1 MALLEP
7 IQRAKRQVG
16 EDLRADPYLVY
27 ILLAALLLSSFW
39 IWHRLP
45 NFATRDERWRVV
57 DPVEVLAT
65 YLDDPRLGS
74 ITEGVAYWRSYG
86 AAMHLAAVALVP
98 VFVVVLA
105 TDSLPAFADVGRHI
119 GVGFWPHWLRTPAWI
134 WTYSVLPVRLAN
146 VAMAVGSVYVT
157 YRIGT
162 TMRDRPTGRLAA
174 ALLTLTWGFLIL
186 AHEGGE
192 DVPSLFFF
200 LLALYLALR
209 YVESGVERVFY
220 WGCLFGG
227 TSIAFKLSGGV
238 SAILLGV
245 AHLQRARRT
254 DVASQTALVRPKFL
268 ATGVLIGLCTI
279 AVGFPSILLG
289 APAEFGGR
297 IARAVSAKSDPHG
310 WLVRPSWWW
319 ILRGYL
325 HGAGLPLFVAF
336 LGGVVAALPRLRDRS
351 LTADGLRLALLGVGV
366 FLLVF
371 SSWQYVRTHHLLP
384 TFALLGLVLAVALV
398 RLRESRPRLGRAL
411 VAVLLVTS
419 AVYAGAGTLAYAS
432 QPRDRAADYLSSHG
446 SADDAIETY
455 TLDPQDAAVPHTER
469 VDQRPGFDVDSFAD
483 RCPAYVVLN
492 YHRSLQYLAP
502 ADWSKRADV
511 LSGPERAAH
520 VEALLAE
527 DTYPYEIVGAYGR
540 ETRFLRSEE
549 RRPTWQ
555 RLLRV
560 GTRPRTIQYGDP
572 QNMGVDQYTVVLR
585 RIGECSDGTLERV
598 TASDSGAGPN
608 DRR

>member
-1 MALLEP
+1 MALPEP
-7 IQRAKRQVG
+7 VQRAKRQVG

-98 VFVVVLA
+98 VLVVVLA
-105 TDSLPAFADVGRHI
+105 TDSLPVFAEMGRHI

-146 VAMAVGSVYVT
+146 VAMAVGSVYVS

-162 TMRDRPTGRLAA
+162 TMRDRATGRLAA
-174 ALLTLTWGFLIL
+174 ALLTVTWGFLIL

-192 DVPSLFFF
+192 DIPSLFFF
-200 LLALYLALR
+200 LLALYFALR
-209 YVESGVERVFY
+209 YVESGVDGLYY

-227 TSIAFKLSGGV
+227 VSIAFKLSGGV

-245 AHLQRARRT
+245 AYLQRARRT
-254 DVASQTALVRPKFL
+254 EGRFAASLFRPSFL

-279 AVGFPSILLG
+279 AVGYPSIVLG

-297 IARAVSAKSDPHG
+297 ITRAFSAKSEPHG

-325 HGAGLPLFVAF
+325 HGVGLPLFFAF

-351 LTADGLRLALLGVGV
+351 LTADGLTLSLVGV
-366 FLLVF
+366 AVFVLVF
-371 SSWQYVRTHHLLP
+371 SLWRYVRTHHLLP
-384 TFALLGLVLAVALV
+384 TFALLGLVLAVALA
-398 RLRESRPRLGRAL
+398 RLQESRPRVGRAL
-411 VAVLLVTS
+411 VAFLLVTS
-419 AVYAGAGTLAYAS
+419 AAYAGAGTLAYGS
-432 QPRDRAADYLSSHG
+432 QPRDQAVDYLSNHG
-446 SADDAIETY
+446 GANATIETY
-455 TLDPQDAAVPHTER
+455 TLDPQEAAVPHSER
-469 VDQRPGFDVDSFAD
+469 VEQRPGFDVSSFTD

-492 YHRSLQYLAP
+492 YHRSLLYLASE
-502 ADWSKRADV
+502 DWGKRADV
-511 LSGPERAAH
+511 LSSVGRERH
-520 VEALLAE
+520 VRALLAE

-540 ETRFLRSEE
+540 QPRFLRGEG
-549 RRPTWQ
+549 RAPTWQ
-555 RLLRV
+555 RFLRV
-560 GTRPRTIQYGDP
+560 GLRPRTIQYGDP
-572 QNMGVDQYTVVLR
+572 QDMGVDQYTVVLR
-585 RIGECSDGTLERV
+585 RTGECGDETLEQA
-598 TASDSGAGPN
+598 TEPDDGAGSN